1 MIPVNEN
8 DRTKSMQRDNKDSP
22 SQPQTQPS
30 SVNNYTGANI
40 LMGGH
45 LASGNLRS
53 NREPSQWLTN
63 TNKEN

>member
-1 MIPVNEN
+1 MIPVNEH

-22 SQPQTQPS
+22 TQPS

-53 NREPSQWLTN
+53 NREPSQ
-63 TNKEN
+63 